1 MNKVLLVGCGHMGT
15 ALVKSWL
22 NLKSYSF
29 TVVDPYNYKKIKSI
43 FKNKKIEILNVA
55 PVQKEIKT
63 FDIIIFA
70 VKPQIAQKVLYEY
83 KNYEF
88 KKNSIIS
95 SIIAGKKII
104 FFQKRLKNAN
114 QFVRIMPN
122 MPALI
127 RNGITC
133 FVSTNNLS
141 IKNKKTINHLFL
153 KVGKTVWLKNESQID
168 KATAVSGSG
177 PGYVYALINSFEKG
191 AQKLGFSKK
200 QSRELIL
207 TTLLGSVY
215 LMQETKKEPKELEK
229 SISVKGG
236 TTEAGIKNLKNN
248 NIDKIIYKTYLSA
261 YKRAQI
267 LGKKNK

>member
-22 NLKSYSF
+22 NLNSYSF
-29 TVVDPYNYKKIKSI
+29 TVVDPFNFKKL
-43 FKNKKIEILNVA
+43 KNKFNNNKIDILNKA
-55 PVQKEIKT
+55 PIQKEINK

-70 VKPQIAQKVLYEY
+70 VKPQIADRVLSEY
-83 KNYEF
+83 KDFEF

-127 RNGITC
+127 RNGISC

-141 IKNKKTINHLFL
+141 NQNKKTINQLFL
-153 KVGKTVWLKNESQID
+153 KVGKTLWLNNESQID

-177 PGYVYALINSFEKG
+177 PGYVYALINSFEKA

-200 QSRELIL
+200 QSRELVL
-207 TTLLGSVY
+207 TTILGSIY
-215 LMQETKKEPKELEK
+215 LMQETKKEPYDLEK
-229 SISVKGG
+229 SIAVKGG
-236 TTEAGIKNLKNN
+236 TTEAGLKNLKNN
-248 NIDKIIYKTYLSA
+248 NIDKIIYKTYMSA
-261 YKRAQI
+261 YKKAKI
-267 LGKKNK
+267 LGKKN

>member
-1 MNKVLLVGCGHMGT
+1 MGT
-15 ALVKSWL
+15 ALVNSWL
-22 NLKSYSF
+22 NLNSYSF
-29 TVVDPYNYKKIKSI
+29 TVVDPFNFKKLKNK
-43 FKNKKIEILNVA
+43 FNNKKINILNKA
-55 PVQKEIKT
+55 PIQKEINK

-70 VKPQIAQKVLYEY
+70 VKPQIADRVLSEY
-83 KNYEF
+83 KDFEF

-127 RNGITC
+127 RNGISC

-141 IKNKKTINHLFL
+141 NKNKKTINQLFL
-153 KVGKTVWLKNESQID
+153 KVGKTLWLNNESQID

-200 QSRELIL
+200 QSRELVL
-207 TTLLGSVY
+207 TTILGSIY
-215 LMQETKKEPKELEK
+215 LMQETKKEPYDLEK
-229 SISVKGG
+229 SIAVKGG
-236 TTEAGIKNLKNN
+236 TTEAGLKNLKNN
-248 NIDKIIYKTYLSA
+248 NIDKIIYKTYMSA
-261 YKRAQI
+261 YKKAKI
-267 LGKKNK
+267 LGKKN

>member
-1 MNKVLLVGCGHMGT
+1 MNKILLVGCGHMGT
-15 ALVKSWL
+15 ALVNSWL
-22 NLKSYSF
+22 NLNSYSF
-29 TVVDPYNYKKIKSI
+29 TVVDPFNFKKLKNK
-43 FKNKKIEILNVA
+43 FNNKKINILNKA
-55 PVQKEIKT
+55 PKQKEVNK

-70 VKPQIAQKVLYEY
+70 VKPQIADRVLSEY
-83 KNYEF
+83 KDFEF

-127 RNGITC
+127 RNGISC

-141 IKNKKTINHLFL
+141 NKNKKTINQLFL
-153 KVGKTVWLKNESQID
+153 KVGKTLWLNNESQID

-177 PGYVYALINSFEKG
+177 PGYVYALINSFEKA

-200 QSRELIL
+200 QSRELVL
-207 TTLLGSVY
+207 TTILGSIY
-215 LMQETKKEPKELEK
+215 LMQETKKEPYDLEK
-229 SISVKGG
+229 SIAVKGG
-236 TTEAGIKNLKNN
+236 TTEAGLKNLKNN
-248 NIDKIIYKTYLSA
+248 NIDKIIYKTYMSA
-261 YKRAQI
+261 YKKAKI
-267 LGKKNK
+267 LGKKN

>member
-1 MNKVLLVGCGHMGT
+1 MNKVLLVGCGNMGT

-22 NLKSYSF
+22 NLNSYSF
-29 TVVDPYNYKKIKSI
+29 TVVDPFNFKKLKNK
-43 FKNKKIEILNVA
+43 FNNKKIDILNKA
-55 PVQKEIKT
+55 PIQKEINK

-70 VKPQIAQKVLYEY
+70 VKPQIADRVLSEY
-83 KNYEF
+83 KDFEF
-88 KKNSIIS
+88 KKNSIIG

-127 RNGITC
+127 RNGISC

-141 IKNKKTINHLFL
+141 NKNKKTINQLFL
-153 KVGKTVWLKNESQID
+153 KVGKTLWLNNESQID

-200 QSRELIL
+200 QSRELVL
-207 TTLLGSVY
+207 TTILGSIY
-215 LMQETKKEPKELEK
+215 LMQETKKEPYDLEK
-229 SISVKGG
+229 SIAVKGG
-236 TTEAGIKNLKNN
+236 TTEAGLKNLKNN
-248 NIDKIIYKTYLSA
+248 NIDKIIYKTYMSA
-261 YKRAQI
+261 YKRAKI
-267 LGKKNK
+267 LGKKN

>member
-1 MNKVLLVGCGHMGT
+1 MNKVLLVGCGNMGT

-22 NLKSYSF
+22 NLNSYSF
-29 TVVDPYNYKKIKSI
+29 TVVDPFNFKKLKNK
-43 FKNKKIEILNVA
+43 FNNKKINILNKA
-55 PVQKEIKT
+55 PIQKEINK

-70 VKPQIAQKVLYEY
+70 VKPQIADRVLSEY
-83 KNYEF
+83 KDFEF

-127 RNGITC
+127 RNGISC

-141 IKNKKTINHLFL
+141 NKNKKTINQLFL
-153 KVGKTVWLKNESQID
+153 KVGKTLWLNNESQID

-200 QSRELIL
+200 QSRELVL
-207 TTLLGSVY
+207 TTILGSIY
-215 LMQETKKEPKELEK
+215 LMQETKKEPYDLEK
-229 SISVKGG
+229 SIAVKGG
-236 TTEAGIKNLKNN
+236 TTEAGLKNLKNN
-248 NIDKIIYKTYLSA
+248 NIDKIIYKTYMSA
-261 YKRAQI
+261 YKKAKI
-267 LGKKNK
+267 LGKKN

>member
-1 MNKVLLVGCGHMGT
+1 MNKVLLVGCGNMGT

-22 NLKSYSF
+22 NLNSYSF
-29 TVVDPYNYKKIKSI
+29 TVVDPFNFKKLKNK
-43 FKNKKIEILNVA
+43 FNNKKIEILNKA
-55 PVQKEIKT
+55 PIQKEINK

-70 VKPQIAQKVLYEY
+70 VKPQIADRVLSEY
-83 KNYEF
+83 KDFEF
-88 KKNSIIS
+88 KKNSIIG

-127 RNGITC
+127 RNGISC

-141 IKNKKTINHLFL
+141 NKNKKTINQLFL
-153 KVGKTVWLKNESQID
+153 KVGKTLWLSNESQID

-200 QSRELIL
+200 QSRELVL
-207 TTLLGSVY
+207 TTILGSIY
-215 LMQETKKEPKELEK
+215 LMQETKKEPYDLEK
-229 SISVKGG
+229 SIAVKGG
-236 TTEAGIKNLKNN
+236 TTEAGLKNLKNN
-248 NIDKIIYKTYLSA
+248 NIDKIIYKTYMSA
-261 YKRAQI
+261 YKKAKI
-267 LGKKNK
+267 LGKKN

>member
-22 NLKSYSF
+22 NLNSYSF
-29 TVVDPYNYKKIKSI
+29 TVVDPFNFKKLKNK
-43 FKNKKIEILNVA
+43 FNNKKIDILNKA
-55 PVQKEIKT
+55 PIQKEINK

-70 VKPQIAQKVLYEY
+70 VKPQIADRVLSEY
-83 KNYEF
+83 KDFEF

-127 RNGITC
+127 RNGISC

-141 IKNKKTINHLFL
+141 NKNKKTINQLFL
-153 KVGKTVWLKNESQID
+153 KVGKTLWLNNESQID

-177 PGYVYALINSFEKG
+177 PGYVYALINSFEKA

-200 QSRELIL
+200 QSRELVL
-207 TTLLGSVY
+207 TTILGSIY
-215 LMQETKKEPKELEK
+215 LMQETKKEPYDLEK
-229 SISVKGG
+229 SIAVKGG
-236 TTEAGIKNLKNN
+236 TTEAGLKNLKNN
-248 NIDKIIYKTYLSA
+248 NIDKIIYKTYMSA
-261 YKRAQI
+261 YKKAKI
-267 LGKKNK
+267 LGKKN

>member
-22 NLKSYSF
+22 NLNSYSF
-29 TVVDPYNYKKIKSI
+29 TVVDPFNFKKLKNK
-43 FKNKKIEILNVA
+43 FNNKKIDILNKA
-55 PVQKEIKT
+55 PIQKEINK

-70 VKPQIAQKVLYEY
+70 VKPQIAHRVLSEY
-83 KNYEF
+83 KDFEF

-127 RNGITC
+127 RNGISC

-141 IKNKKTINHLFL
+141 NKNKKTINQLFL
-153 KVGKTVWLKNESQID
+153 KVGKTLWLNNESQID

-177 PGYVYALINSFEKG
+177 PGYVYALINSFEKA

-200 QSRELIL
+200 QSRELVL
-207 TTLLGSVY
+207 TTILGSIY
-215 LMQETKKEPKELEK
+215 LMQETKQEPYDLEK
-229 SISVKGG
+229 SIAVKGG
-236 TTEAGIKNLKNN
+236 TTEAGLKNLKNN
-248 NIDKIIYKTYLSA
+248 NIDKIIYKTYMSA
-261 YKRAQI
+261 YKKAKI
-267 LGKKNK
+267 LANKN

>member
-15 ALVKSWL
+15 ALVKSWSNL
-22 NLKSYSF
+22 NSYSF
-29 TVVDPYNYKKIKSI
+29 TVVDPFNFKKL
-43 FKNKKIEILNVA
+43 KNKFNNNKIDILNKA
-55 PVQKEIKT
+55 PIQKEINK

-70 VKPQIAQKVLYEY
+70 VKPQIADRVLSEY
-83 KNYEF
+83 KDFEF

-127 RNGITC
+127 RNGISC

-141 IKNKKTINHLFL
+141 NKNKKTINQLFL
-153 KVGKTVWLKNESQID
+153 KVGKTLWLNNESQID

-200 QSRELIL
+200 QSRELVL
-207 TTLLGSVY
+207 TTILGSIY
-215 LMQETKKEPKELEK
+215 LMQETKKEPYDLEK
-229 SISVKGG
+229 SIAVKGG
-236 TTEAGIKNLKNN
+236 TTEAGLKNLKNN
-248 NIDKIIYKTYLSA
+248 NIDKIIYKTYMAA
-261 YKRAQI
+261 YKKAKI
-267 LGKKNK
+267 LGKKN

>member
-15 ALVKSWL
+15 ALVNSWL
-22 NLKSYSF
+22 NLNSYSF
-29 TVVDPYNYKKIKSI
+29 TVVDPFNFKKLKNK
-43 FKNKKIEILNVA
+43 FNNKKINILNKA
-55 PVQKEIKT
+55 PIQKEINK

-70 VKPQIAQKVLYEY
+70 VKPQIADKVLSEY
-83 KNYEF
+83 KDFEF

-127 RNGITC
+127 RNGISC

-141 IKNKKTINHLFL
+141 NKNKKTINQLFL
-153 KVGKTVWLKNESQID
+153 KVGKTLWLNNESQID

-177 PGYVYALINSFEKG
+177 PGYVYALINSFEKA

-200 QSRELIL
+200 QSRELVL
-207 TTLLGSVY
+207 TTILGSIY
-215 LMQETKKEPKELEK
+215 LMQETKKEPYDLEK
-229 SISVKGG
+229 SIAVKGG
-236 TTEAGIKNLKNN
+236 TTEAGLKNLKNN
-248 NIDKIIYKTYLSA
+248 NIDKIIYKTYMSA
-261 YKRAQI
+261 YKKAKI
-267 LGKKNK
+267 LGKKN

>member
-1 MNKVLLVGCGHMGT
+1 MGT

-22 NLKSYSF
+22 NLNSYSF
-29 TVVDPYNYKKIKSI
+29 TVVDPFNFKKLKNK
-43 FKNKKIEILNVA
+43 FNNKKINILNKA
-55 PVQKEIKT
+55 PIQKEINK

-70 VKPQIAQKVLYEY
+70 VKPQIADKVLSEY
-83 KNYEF
+83 KDFEF

-127 RNGITC
+127 RNGISC

-141 IKNKKTINHLFL
+141 NKNKKTINQLFL
-153 KVGKTVWLKNESQID
+153 KVGKTLWLNNESQID

-177 PGYVYALINSFEKG
+177 PGYVYALINSFEKA

-200 QSRELIL
+200 QSRELVL
-207 TTLLGSVY
+207 TTILGSIY
-215 LMQETKKEPKELEK
+215 LMQETKKEPYDLEK
-229 SISVKGG
+229 SIAVKGG
-236 TTEAGIKNLKNN
+236 TTEAGLKNLKNN
-248 NIDKIIYKTYLSA
+248 NIDKIIYKTYMSA
-261 YKRAQI
+261 YKKAKI
-267 LGKKNK
+267 LGKKN

>member
-1 MNKVLLVGCGHMGT
+1 MSKVLLVGCGHMGT
-15 ALVKSWL
+15 ALVESWL
-22 NLKSYSF
+22 SSNSYF
-29 TVVDPYNYKKIKSI
+29 LTVVDPFNFKKLKNK
-43 FKNKKIEILNVA
+43 FKNSKIIILNNV
-55 PVQKEIKT
+55 PLQKEIKK

-70 VKPQIAQKVLYEY
+70 VKPQSADRVLSEY
-83 KNYEF
+83 KDFEF

-104 FFQKRLKNAN
+104 FYKKRLKYAN

-127 RNGITC
+127 RNGISC

-141 IKNKKTINHLFL
+141 IKNKKTITQLFM

-177 PGYVYALINSFEKG
+177 PGYVFALINSFEKA

-200 QSRELIL
+200 QSRELVL
-207 TTLLGSVY
+207 TTFLGSIY
-215 LMQETKKEPKELEK
+215 LMQETKKEPDELEK
-229 SISVKGG
+229 SIAVKGG

-248 NIDKIIYKTYLSA
+248 YIDKIIYKTYMSA
-261 YKRAQI
+261 YKRAKI
-267 LGKKNK
+267 LGKKN

>member
-15 ALVKSWL
+15 ALVNSWL
-22 NLKSYSF
+22 NLNSYSF
-29 TVVDPYNYKKIKSI
+29 TVVDPFNFKKLKNK
-43 FKNKKIEILNVA
+43 FNNKKINILNKA
-55 PVQKEIKT
+55 PKQKEVNK

-70 VKPQIAQKVLYEY
+70 VKPQIADRVLSEY
-83 KNYEF
+83 KDFEF

-127 RNGITC
+127 RNGISC

-141 IKNKKTINHLFL
+141 NKNKKTINQLFL
-153 KVGKTVWLKNESQID
+153 KVGKTLWLNNESQID

-177 PGYVYALINSFEKG
+177 PGYVYALINSFEK
-191 AQKLGFSKK
+191 AAKKLGFSKK
-200 QSRELIL
+200 QSRELVL
-207 TTLLGSVY
+207 TTILGSIY
-215 LMQETKKEPKELEK
+215 LMQETKKEPYDLEK
-229 SISVKGG
+229 SIAVKGG
-236 TTEAGIKNLKNN
+236 TTEAGLKNLKNN
-248 NIDKIIYKTYLSA
+248 NIDKIIYKTYMSA
-261 YKRAQI
+261 YKKAKI
-267 LGKKNK
+267 LGKKN

>member
-22 NLKSYSF
+22 NLNSYSF
-29 TVVDPYNYKKIKSI
+29 TVVDPFNFKKL
-43 FKNKKIEILNVA
+43 KNKFNNNKIDILNKA
-55 PVQKEIKT
+55 PIQKEINK

-70 VKPQIAQKVLYEY
+70 VKPQIADRVLSEY
-83 KNYEF
+83 KDFEF
-88 KKNSIIS
+88 KKNSIIG

-104 FFQKRLKNAN
+104 FFQKRLKNSN

-127 RNGITC
+127 RNGISC

-141 IKNKKTINHLFL
+141 NKNKKTINQLFL
-153 KVGKTVWLKNESQID
+153 KVGKTLWLNNESQID

-200 QSRELIL
+200 QSRELVL
-207 TTLLGSVY
+207 TTILGSIY
-215 LMQETKKEPKELEK
+215 LMQETKKEPDELEK
-229 SISVKGG
+229 SIAVKGG
-236 TTEAGIKNLKNN
+236 TTEAGLKNLKNN
-248 NIDKIIYKTYLSA
+248 NIDKIIYKTYMSA
-261 YKRAQI
+261 YKKAKI
-267 LGKKNK
+267 LGKKN

>member
-1 MNKVLLVGCGHMGT
+1 MSKVLLVGCGHMGT

-22 NLKSYSF
+22 NLNSYSF
-29 TVVDPYNYKKIKSI
+29 TVVDPFNFKKLKNK
-43 FKNKKIEILNVA
+43 FNNKKIDILNKA
-55 PVQKEIKT
+55 PIQKEINK

-70 VKPQIAQKVLYEY
+70 VKPQIADRVLSEY
-83 KNYEF
+83 KDFEF

-127 RNGITC
+127 RNGISC

-141 IKNKKTINHLFL
+141 NKNKKTINQLFL
-153 KVGKTVWLKNESQID
+153 KVGKTLWLNNESQID

-177 PGYVYALINSFEKG
+177 PGYVYALINSFEKA

-200 QSRELIL
+200 QSRELVL
-207 TTLLGSVY
+207 TTILGSIY
-215 LMQETKKEPKELEK
+215 LMQETKKEPYDLEK
-229 SISVKGG
+229 SIAVKGG
-236 TTEAGIKNLKNN
+236 TTEAGLKNLKNN
-248 NIDKIIYKTYLSA
+248 NIDKIIYKTYMSA
-261 YKRAQI
+261 YKKAKI
-267 LGKKNK
+267 LGKKN

>member
-22 NLKSYSF
+22 NLNSYSF
-29 TVVDPYNYKKIKSI
+29 TVVDPFNFKKLKNK
-43 FKNKKIEILNVA
+43 FNNKKIDILNKA
-55 PVQKEIKT
+55 PIQKEINK

-70 VKPQIAQKVLYEY
+70 VKPQIADRVLSEY
-83 KNYEF
+83 KDFEF
-88 KKNSIIS
+88 KKNSIIG

-127 RNGITC
+127 RNGISC

-141 IKNKKTINHLFL
+141 NKNKKTINQLFL
-153 KVGKTVWLKNESQID
+153 KVGKTLWLNNESQID

-177 PGYVYALINSFEKG
+177 PGYVYALINSFEKA

-200 QSRELIL
+200 QSRELVL
-207 TTLLGSVY
+207 TTILGSIY
-215 LMQETKKEPKELEK
+215 LMQETKKEPYDLEK
-229 SISVKGG
+229 SIAVKGG
-236 TTEAGIKNLKNN
+236 TTEAGLKNLKNN
-248 NIDKIIYKTYLSA
+248 NIDKIIYKTYMSA
-261 YKRAQI
+261 YKKAKI
-267 LGKKNK
+267 LGKKN

>member
-1 MNKVLLVGCGHMGT
+1 M
-15 ALVKSWL
+15 
-22 NLKSYSF
+22 
-29 TVVDPYNYKKIKSI
+29 
-43 FKNKKIEILNVA
+43 
-55 PVQKEIKT
+55 
-63 FDIIIFA
+63 
-70 VKPQIAQKVLYEY
+70 KPQIADKVLSEY
-83 KNYEF
+83 KDFEF

-127 RNGITC
+127 RNGISC

-141 IKNKKTINHLFL
+141 NKNKKTINQLFL
-153 KVGKTVWLKNESQID
+153 KVGKTLWLNNESQID

-200 QSRELIL
+200 QSRELVL
-207 TTLLGSVY
+207 TTILGSIY
-215 LMQETKKEPKELEK
+215 LMQETKKEPYDLEK
-229 SISVKGG
+229 SIAVKGG
-236 TTEAGIKNLKNN
+236 TTEAGLKNLKNN
-248 NIDKIIYKTYLSA
+248 NIDKIIYETYMSA
-261 YKRAQI
+261 YKKAKI
-267 LGKKNK
+267 LAKKI

>member
-1 MNKVLLVGCGHMGT
+1 MGT
-15 ALVKSWL
+15 ALVNSWL
-22 NLKSYSF
+22 NLNSYSF
-29 TVVDPYNYKKIKSI
+29 TVVDPFNFKKLKNK
-43 FKNKKIEILNVA
+43 FNNKKINILNKA
-55 PVQKEIKT
+55 PIQKEINK

-70 VKPQIAQKVLYEY
+70 VKPQIADRVLSEY
-83 KNYEF
+83 KDFEF

-127 RNGITC
+127 RNGISC

-141 IKNKKTINHLFL
+141 NRNKKTINQLFL
-153 KVGKTVWLKNESQID
+153 KVGKTLWLNNESQID

-177 PGYVYALINSFEKG
+177 PGYVYALINSFEKA

-200 QSRELIL
+200 QSRELVL
-207 TTLLGSVY
+207 TTILGSIY
-215 LMQETKKEPKELEK
+215 LMQETKKEPYDLEK
-229 SISVKGG
+229 SIAVKGG
-236 TTEAGIKNLKNN
+236 TTEAGLKNLKNN
-248 NIDKIIYKTYLSA
+248 NIDKIIYKTYMSA
-261 YKRAQI
+261 YKKAKI
-267 LGKKNK
+267 LGKKN

>member
-15 ALVKSWL
+15 ALVNSWL
-22 NLKSYSF
+22 NLNSYSF
-29 TVVDPYNYKKIKSI
+29 TVVDPFNFKKLKNK
-43 FKNKKIEILNVA
+43 FNNKKINILNKA
-55 PVQKEIKT
+55 PIQKEINK

-70 VKPQIAQKVLYEY
+70 VKPQIADRVLSEY
-83 KNYEF
+83 KDFEF

-127 RNGITC
+127 RNGISC

-141 IKNKKTINHLFL
+141 NKNKKTINQLFL
-153 KVGKTVWLKNESQID
+153 KVGKTLWLNNESQID

-177 PGYVYALINSFEKG
+177 PGYVYALINSFEKA

-200 QSRELIL
+200 QSRELVL
-207 TTLLGSVY
+207 TTILGSIY
-215 LMQETKKEPKELEK
+215 LMQETKKEPYDLEK
-229 SISVKGG
+229 SIAVKGG
-236 TTEAGIKNLKNN
+236 TTEAGLKNLKNN
-248 NIDKIIYKTYLSA
+248 NIDKIIYKTYMSA
-261 YKRAQI
+261 YKKAKI
-267 LGKKNK
+267 LGKKN

>member
-22 NLKSYSF
+22 NLNSYSF
-29 TVVDPYNYKKIKSI
+29 TVVDPFNFKKLKKK
-43 FKNKKIEILNVA
+43 FNNKKIDILNKA
-55 PVQKEIKT
+55 PIQKEINK

-70 VKPQIAQKVLYEY
+70 VKPQIADRVLSEY
-83 KNYEF
+83 KDFEF
-88 KKNSIIS
+88 KKNSIIG

-127 RNGITC
+127 RNGISC

-141 IKNKKTINHLFL
+141 NKNKKTINQLFL
-153 KVGKTVWLKNESQID
+153 KVGKTLWLNNESQID

-200 QSRELIL
+200 QSRELVL
-207 TTLLGSVY
+207 TTILGSIY
-215 LMQETKKEPKELEK
+215 LMQETKKEPYDLEK
-229 SISVKGG
+229 SIAVKGG
-236 TTEAGIKNLKNN
+236 TTEAGLKNLKNN
-248 NIDKIIYKTYLSA
+248 NIDKIIYKTYMSA
-261 YKRAQI
+261 YKKAKI
-267 LGKKNK
+267 LGKKN

>member
-22 NLKSYSF
+22 NLNSYSF
-29 TVVDPYNYKKIKSI
+29 TVVDPFNFKKLKNK
-43 FKNKKIEILNVA
+43 FNNKKINILNKA
-55 PVQKEIKT
+55 PIQKEINK

-70 VKPQIAQKVLYEY
+70 VKPQIADRVLSEY
-83 KNYEF
+83 KDFEF
-88 KKNSIIS
+88 KKNSIIG

-127 RNGITC
+127 RNGISC

-141 IKNKKTINHLFL
+141 NKNKKTINQLFL
-153 KVGKTVWLKNESQID
+153 KVGKTLWLNNESQID

-177 PGYVYALINSFEKG
+177 PGYVYALINSFEKA

-200 QSRELIL
+200 QSRELVL
-207 TTLLGSVY
+207 TTILGSIY
-215 LMQETKKEPKELEK
+215 LMQETKKEPYDLEK
-229 SISVKGG
+229 SIAVKGG
-236 TTEAGIKNLKNN
+236 TTEAGLKNLKNN
-248 NIDKIIYKTYLSA
+248 NIDKIIYKTYMSA
-261 YKRAQI
+261 YKKAKI
-267 LGKKNK
+267 LGKKN

>member
-1 MNKVLLVGCGHMGT
+1 MNKVLLVGCGNMGT

-22 NLKSYSF
+22 NLNSYSF
-29 TVVDPYNYKKIKSI
+29 TVVDPFNFKKLKNK
-43 FKNKKIEILNVA
+43 FNNKKIEILNKA
-55 PVQKEIKT
+55 PIQKEINK

-70 VKPQIAQKVLYEY
+70 VKPQIADRVLSEY
-83 KNYEF
+83 KDFEF

-127 RNGITC
+127 RNGISC

-141 IKNKKTINHLFL
+141 NKNKKTINQLFL
-153 KVGKTVWLKNESQID
+153 KVGKTLWLNNESQID

-177 PGYVYALINSFEKG
+177 PGYVYALINSFEKA

-200 QSRELIL
+200 QSRELVL
-207 TTLLGSVY
+207 TTILGSIY
-215 LMQETKKEPKELEK
+215 LMQETKKEPYDLEK
-229 SISVKGG
+229 SIAVKGG
-236 TTEAGIKNLKNN
+236 TTEAGLKNLKNN
-248 NIDKIIYKTYLSA
+248 NIDKIIYKTYMSA
-261 YKRAQI
+261 YKKAKI
-267 LGKKNK
+267 LGKKN

>member
-15 ALVKSWL
+15 ALVNSWL
-22 NLKSYSF
+22 NLNSYSF
-29 TVVDPYNYKKIKSI
+29 TVVDPFNFKKL
-43 FKNKKIEILNVA
+43 KNKFNNNKIDILNKA
-55 PVQKEIKT
+55 PIQKEINK

-70 VKPQIAQKVLYEY
+70 VKPQIADRVLSEY
-83 KNYEF
+83 KDFEF
-88 KKNSIIS
+88 KKNSIIG

-127 RNGITC
+127 RNGISC

-141 IKNKKTINHLFL
+141 NKNKKTINQLFL
-153 KVGKTVWLKNESQID
+153 KVGKTLWLNNESQID

-177 PGYVYALINSFEKG
+177 PGYVYALINSFEKA

-200 QSRELIL
+200 QSRELVL
-207 TTLLGSVY
+207 TTILGSIY
-215 LMQETKKEPKELEK
+215 LMQETKKEPYDLEK
-229 SISVKGG
+229 SIAVKGG
-236 TTEAGIKNLKNN
+236 TTEAGLKNLKNN
-248 NIDKIIYKTYLSA
+248 NIDKIIYKTYMSA
-261 YKRAQI
+261 YKKAKI
-267 LGKKNK
+267 LGKKN

>member
-1 MNKVLLVGCGHMGT
+1 MGT
-15 ALVKSWL
+15 ALVNSWL
-22 NLKSYSF
+22 NLNSYSF
-29 TVVDPYNYKKIKSI
+29 TVVDPFNFKKLKNK
-43 FKNKKIEILNVA
+43 FNNKKINILNKA
-55 PVQKEIKT
+55 PIQKEINK

-70 VKPQIAQKVLYEY
+70 VKPQIAHRVLSEY
-83 KNYEF
+83 KDFEF

-127 RNGITC
+127 RNGISC

-141 IKNKKTINHLFL
+141 NKNKKTINQLFL
-153 KVGKTVWLKNESQID
+153 KVGKTLWLNNESQID

-177 PGYVYALINSFEKG
+177 PGYVYALINSFEKA

-200 QSRELIL
+200 QSRELVL
-207 TTLLGSVY
+207 TTILGSIY
-215 LMQETKKEPKELEK
+215 LMQETKKEPYDLEK
-229 SISVKGG
+229 SIAVKGG
-236 TTEAGIKNLKNN
+236 TTEAGLKNLKNN
-248 NIDKIIYKTYLSA
+248 NIDKIIYKTYMSA
-261 YKRAQI
+261 YKKAKI
-267 LGKKNK
+267 LANKN